1 MIEGLENVIEADV
14 FRYSPIIDIPDV
26 DLYVYTNPLHG
37 DSGIENM
44 DIFLEDVEEE
54 VVKKIESNPLYRKII
69 ATRIREYAD
78 AIERGEIKGY
88 ISDYDGYPVP
98 CTTRIELMDWKTI
111 ANK

>member
-1 MIEGLENVIEADV
+1 MLRKRRTNSMIEGLENVIEADV

-37 DSGIENM
+37 DSGVENM

-69 ATRIREYAD
+69 ATRIRE
-78 AIERGEIKGY
+78 
-88 ISDYDGYPVP
+88 
-98 CTTRIELMDWKTI
+98 
-111 ANK
+111 